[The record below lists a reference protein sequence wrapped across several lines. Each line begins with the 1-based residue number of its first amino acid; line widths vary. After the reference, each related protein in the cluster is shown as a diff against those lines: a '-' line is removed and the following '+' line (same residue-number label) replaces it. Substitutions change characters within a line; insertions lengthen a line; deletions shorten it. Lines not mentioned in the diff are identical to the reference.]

1 MSLYERYVL
10 PHVIN
15 LACGTRVV
23 EAFRRQVVPRA
34 SGQVLEVGM
43 GTGINLPLYNAK
55 NVEFVWGLEPAIGM
69 REKARKR
76 VQASPVDVRWLDLPG
91 EQIPLP
97 DNSVDTVLLTFTL
110 CTITDWQAAL
120 AQMHR
125 VLKPQGKLIF
135 CEHGLAPDQPV
146 QRWQHRLNSLW
157 GACAGGCNLN
167 RDTEQCLQH
176 GGFKIT
182 ELHQQYAEAT
192 PKFAGFVS
200 WGEAVKQ

>member
-1 MSLYERYVL
+1 MSFYERYVL

-23 EAFRRQVVPRA
+23 EAFRRNVVPRA
-34 SGQVLEVGM
+34 RGQVLEVGM
-43 GTGINLPLYNAK
+43 GTGINLPLYKAE
-55 NVEFVWGLEPAIGM
+55 NVEFVWGLEPAEGM
-69 REKARKR
+69 RKMARKR
-76 VQASPVDVRWLDLPG
+76 VQAAPVDVRWLDLPG

-97 DNSVDTVLLTFTL
+97 DNSVDTILLTFTL
-110 CTITDWQAAL
+110 CTIADWQAAL

-125 VLKPQGKLIF
+125 VLKPQGKLLF

-146 QRWQHRLNSLW
+146 QRWQHRLNPLW
-157 GACAGGCNLN
+157 SACAGGCNLN
-167 RDTEQCLQH
+167 RHTEHCLRD

-182 ELHQQYAEAT
+182 ELNQQYAEAT

-200 WGEAVKQ
+200 WGEAVKH